1 MVAATVLDGYR
12 MLLGAAPQLGR
23 RLAHDVATAARLL
36 DESPPSAV
44 LGAARRRFDEA
55 VAVGRGAPSVDSAQ

>member
-1 MVAATVLDGYR
+1 